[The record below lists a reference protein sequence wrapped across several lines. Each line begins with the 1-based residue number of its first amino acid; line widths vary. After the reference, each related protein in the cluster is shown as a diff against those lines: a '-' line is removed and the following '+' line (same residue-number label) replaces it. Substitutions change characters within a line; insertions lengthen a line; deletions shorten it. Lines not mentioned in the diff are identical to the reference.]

1 MCTFNYLSTERLHKT
16 HDKNEPYD
24 KRTDFQ
30 KDYHSI
36 ISSSAFRRLQ
46 DKTQVFPLD
55 KSDYVRTRLTHSL
68 EVASIGRSLVQSSCK
83 FFQKKKTKQIP
94 KKFSVIMKIT
104 YQILFSVQDY
114 YTILATLLLV
124 ILEKI

>member
-1 MCTFNYLSTERLHKT
+1 MSTFNYLSTERLHDT
-16 HDKNEPYD
+16 SDQYEQYD
-24 KRTDFQ
+24 KRTGFQ

-68 EVASIGRSLVQSSCK
+68 EVASIGRSLIQSSCK
-83 FFQKKKTKQIP
+83 YLSKKEYRTSFF
-94 KKFSVIMKIT
+94 
-104 YQILFSVQDY
+104 
-114 YTILATLLLV
+114 
-124 ILEKI
+124 